1 MGHLPVGMEMFNAAD
16 EEQWRTIERTIQF
29 VDYYCVIVA
38 HRYGSTIGDVS
49 YTEKE
54 YEYARS
60 LNIPTLGF
68 LIEESAEWPANQV
81 EQDEKKRLALAKFK
95 EKIRTKMVSFWRK
108 PDDLGGQFAIALN
121 KAITLNPR
129 PGWIRSTDAP
139 SEKVV
144 EELTRLSQENHSL
157 RDKLDQLNSIS
168 PMNKEVDDVVSRLKN
183 AEINIYFEITL
194 SGKLINKE
202 YSIQEKTIFLTIAQL
217 ASTGV
222 IEDDL
227 KYGLPHLITGESS
240 ASWSE

>member
-1 MGHLPVGMEMFNAAD
+1 M
-16 EEQWRTIERTIQF
+16 
-29 VDYYCVIVA
+29 
-38 HRYGSTIGDVS
+38 
-49 YTEKE
+49 
-54 YEYARS
+54 
-60 LNIPTLGF
+60 
-68 LIEESAEWPANQV
+68 

-121 KAITLNPR
+121 KAITLNPW

-157 RDKLDQLNSIS
+157 RDKIDQLNSIS
-168 PMNKEVDDVVSRLKN
+168 PMYKEVDDVVSRLKN
-183 AEINIYFEITL
+183 AEINIYFELTL

-202 YSIQEKTIFLTIAQL
+202 YRIQEKTIFLTIAQL

-240 ASWSE
+240 ASWSEQEDYFANIIRKFSLWRLLRVEIHSSSFPSGSRSARVFFTTDLGSRVASQISMEKEELSS